1 MWVSATLCERDGT
14 NGEVADV
21 TLLVAMGLGGITRM
35 AITAVALSING
46 LV

>member
-1 MWVSATLCERDGT
+1 MWVSPSLCERGGT

-21 TLLVAMGLGGITRM
+21 TLLVAMGLGDITRM
-35 AITAVALSING
+35 AVTAVALSINR